1 MRTTVDIPD
10 PVFEEAK
17 KLALREGTSL
27 RELVAVGL
35 RMVLNER
42 RVQGVILLR
51 DARVGGQGLQP
62 DLHDAGWEGLR
73 RAAYHGQGG

>member
-27 RELVAVGL
+27 RELVEVGL

-51 DARVGGQGLQP
+51 DARVGGRGLQP
-62 DLHDAGWEGLR
+62 ELRDAAWEGLR